1 MRLRT
6 FFAAILGLITLLASG
21 PQLRAAG
28 RSIGGIAVDES
39 GGVLPGVTVTVVP
52 TGTPQAEPLMQV
64 TDGEGK
70 FTFDDLEPGTY
81 TVVLSLPGFEEKKF
95 AAVTV
100 PLTED
105 LKAVMGIAA
114 LSESITVRANV
125 PAPVSVPRETI
136 GESKIEQEALSN
148 VPLATERFEDAL
160 PLLPGVVRGPDGLI
174 NMNGA

>member
-6 FFAAILGLITLLASG
+6 FVAAILGLITLLATG

-28 RSIGGIAVDES
+28 LSIGGIAIDES

-52 TGTPQAEPLMQV
+52 TANPAAEPLMQV

-70 FTFDDLEPGTY
+70 FTFDDLAPGTY

-95 AAVTV
+95 AALTV
-100 PLTED
+100 PTTEE
-105 LKAVMGIAA
+105 LKVVVALAA
-114 LSESITVRANV
+114 PSGSNTVRATM

-160 PLLPGVVRGPDGLI
+160 PRPPGGGVGPG
-174 NMNGA
+174 GRTT